1 MVKGFD
7 KEEFMKNYAEIRV
20 DRIASDDDLL
30 CNQACVVRPPEQTLV
45 IHVNG
50 EDYDVRELIWRL
62 LRTEEEL
69 KVLHIDFNGPISEL
83 LARVGHLEAQCYD
96 LEKRLRQNRI

>member
-1 MVKGFD
+1 M
-7 KEEFMKNYAEIRV
+7 
-20 DRIASDDDLL
+20 
-30 CNQACVVRPPEQTLV
+30 
-45 IHVNG
+45 
-50 EDYDVRELIWRL
+50 RELIWRL